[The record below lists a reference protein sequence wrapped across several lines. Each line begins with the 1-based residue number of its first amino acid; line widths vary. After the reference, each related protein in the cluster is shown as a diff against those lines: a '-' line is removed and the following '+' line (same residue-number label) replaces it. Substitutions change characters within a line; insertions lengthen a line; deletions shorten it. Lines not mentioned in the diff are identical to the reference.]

1 MQLRILPQ
9 TTGHPQMASQ
19 RSAGAAL
26 AQVSDHI
33 YYEHIPASRC
43 HYRVFTVPDRQGL
56 TSKRVQCAGPPPNTV
71 NADGEPIYDPLKDL
85 ELATAKVCPVM
96 PQ

>member
-1 MQLRILPQ
+1 MRTSPQ
-9 TTGHPQMASQ
+9 TTGHPQTVSQ

-33 YYEHIPASRC
+33 HYQQIPASQFYC
-43 HYRVFTVPDRQGL
+43 RVFNAPYRQGL
-56 TSKRVQCAGPPPNTV
+56 ISERVQCAGPPPNTV

-96 PQ
+96 LH